1 MPAELLLPLFAVVL
15 ALNALFVGLAI
26 RSLWRGRDGE
36 SRTATWTSLPVR
48 EDVLARSIRERA
60 TGQTPRPVPAEDDGT
75 TGDRDHDAEPA
86 AADEPGPQADASAV
100 AGPTSEAP
108 MAPAPDPDPTSGG
121 PVAPAPA
128 PDPDPTGPTSRTSA
142 RTEARPSPQSRPALD
157 PGGTATPSARPPRTP
172 RRASASASASTPA
185 PGSAP
190 RPGSRRRF
198 ALPPLD
204 EDHEK
209 VRRSIETFLGGADAS
224 APNAPP
230 DPASIL
236 TVAVIGLAGPDGP
249 LDPRH
254 SRRPRETG
262 APEAAGPSELRAML
276 QRTVRST
283 ARGSDVVSIDR
294 HGRVRVILPGTGEL
308 AAHAYLRRIR
318 AIVEPIAE
326 AATPPTRVVV
336 ATATDLDGSVA
347 SARRRADRRFAAAL
361 EGRSGAAAGAAPP
374 EPAEAPDETIVKPR
388 AAGD

>member
-36 SRTATWTSLPVR
+36 PRTTTWTSLPVR
-48 EDVLARSIRERA
+48 EDVIARSIRERETA
-60 TGQTPRPVPAEDDGT
+60 RTPRPVAAEDDRST
-75 TGDRDHDAEPA
+75 D
-86 AADEPGPQADASAV
+86 V
-100 AGPTSEAP
+100 AGPPSEPASPSEPAGPTEPPGAP
-108 MAPAPDPDPTSGG
+108 PPDPDSTTGPASEGSGE
-121 PVAPAPA
+121 PEAARTPAPR
-128 PDPDPTGPTSRTSA
+128 PMPT
-142 RTEARPSPQSRPALD
+142 
-157 PGGTATPSARPPRTP
+157 RTP
-172 RRASASASASTPA
+172 RRPSATGPA
-185 PGSAP
+185 A

-209 VRRSIETFLGGADAS
+209 VRRSIETFLGGADA
-224 APNAPP
+224 PTGDVPP

-249 LDPRH
+249 LDPRR
-254 SRRPRETG
+254 SRRLRET
-262 APEAAGPSELRAML
+262 AAAETSGPSELRAVL
-276 QRTVRST
+276 ERTVRST

-347 SARRRADRRFAAAL
+347 SARRRADRRFATAL
-361 EGRSGAAAGAAPP
+361 QGRSGTTAGGAAA
-374 EPAEAPDETIVKPR
+374 EPTEARDETLVKPR